1 MPNPV
6 VHWQILT
13 RQVDRLAAFYS
24 ALFGWKFS
32 AENALGYRQQAST
45 GSSEGVT
52 GGLWPIA
59 PEQHAMVQ
67 LFVKVSDVGA
77 FVAQAERLGARIV
90 IPAQLLPGGDEMA
103 VAVDPDGIAFAM
115 FRGSGNIPV

>member
-13 RQVDRLAAFYS
+13 RQVDRLEAFYS
-24 ALFGWKFS
+24 ALFGWTFS
-32 AENALGYRQQAST
+32 ADNGLGYRVAST
-45 GSSEGVT
+45 GSPQGVT
-52 GGLWPIA
+52 GGLWPIG
-59 PEQHAMVQ
+59 PEQHSMVQ

-77 FVAQAERLGARIV
+77 FVAKAEELGARIV
-90 IPAQLLPGGDEMA
+90 IPAQKLPGGDEMA

-115 FRGSGNIPV
+115 FRGAGDVPL